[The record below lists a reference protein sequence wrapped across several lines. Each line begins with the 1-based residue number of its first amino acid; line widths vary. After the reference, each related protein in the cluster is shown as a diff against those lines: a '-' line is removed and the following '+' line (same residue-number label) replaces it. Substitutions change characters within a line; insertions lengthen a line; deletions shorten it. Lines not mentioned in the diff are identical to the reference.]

1 MNRRQRN
8 RRLQKSIFIK
18 GRQTAAKNWFRSQK
32 AWSLRRNPA
41 WRARKRWH
49 REHRTK

>member
-1 MNRRQRN
+1 MSTHWR
-8 RRLQKSIFIK
+8 KV
-18 GRQTAAKNWFRSQK
+18 K
-32 AWSLRRNPA
+32 AWHRANGSRLIPQFHLKANAA

>member
-1 MNRRQRN
+1 MSSSVRN
-8 RRLQKSIFIK
+8 WLREF
-18 GRQTAAKNWFRSQK
+18 
-32 AWSLRRNPA
+32 RRNSHPDVLKSDRMRRNAA